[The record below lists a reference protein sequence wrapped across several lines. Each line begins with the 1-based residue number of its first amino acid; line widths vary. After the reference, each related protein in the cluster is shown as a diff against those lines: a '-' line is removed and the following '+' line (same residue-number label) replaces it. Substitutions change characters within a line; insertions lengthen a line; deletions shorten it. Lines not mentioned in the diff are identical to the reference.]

1 MWLLALSLLLR
12 SCSGHMMYQ
21 ESTDELVCQD
31 FVPSCSGAEYHRASR
46 PHSSFHDPA
55 VCRETTAAWSS
66 ALAWNHTYPFKQIS
80 VYGSL
85 GQIHRMVFEWL
96 GDLRTFIGCQNPLEA
111 LFCRIREAICLLWAV
126 TAHFWISTVDFWS
139 YCFLVEF
146 GQDLP
151 TFHLDSWLGQAST
164 CHPRCSSGS
173 SYFFPFQG
181 QFSVSFTHQNPRQ
194 DPLIC
199 VFSVTPNP
207 ASSLCGECDLQLLQ
221 NDFFGLCWLQG
232 ALPTFISC
240 LLPVLLGLWGRRER
254 FNSLLPC
261 LPSHPHHRSKLLSL
275 FQTLIPR

>member
-1 MWLLALSLLLR
+1 MRVASGTVSSPSLL
-12 SCSGHMMYQ
+12 
-21 ESTDELVCQD
+21 
-31 FVPSCSGAEYHRASR
+31 FR
-46 PHSSFHDPA
+46 PHDVSGVHWWACVPRLCSFLFWSRVSQSEQTTLQLPWPCCVQGNNSSLEQQHRFSLEP
-55 VCRETTAAWSS
+55 
-66 ALAWNHTYPFKQIS
+66 YIPFKQIS

-151 TFHLDSWLGQAST
+151 TFHLDSWLGQASA

-173 SYFFPFQG
+173 SCFFPFQG

-240 LLPVLLGLWGRRER
+240 LLPVLLG
-254 FNSLLPC
+254 
-261 LPSHPHHRSKLLSL
+261 
-275 FQTLIPR
+275 

>member
-12 SCSGHMMYQ
+12 SCSGHMMYR
-21 ESTDELVCQD
+21 ESTGELVCQD
-31 FVPSCSGAEYHRASR
+31 FVPSCSGAEYHRESR

-66 ALAWNHTYPFKQIS
+66 ALAWNHTYPFRQIS

-207 ASSLCGECDLQLLQ
+207 ASSFCRECDLQLLQ
-221 NDFFGLCWLQG
+221 KDFFGLFWLQG

-240 LLPVLLGLWGRRER
+240 LLPVLLG
-254 FNSLLPC
+254 
-261 LPSHPHHRSKLLSL
+261 
-275 FQTLIPR
+275 